1 MNKQTRS
8 LRRKSRRLTASAFI
22 YSWIGPPRPLT
33 EVIDVCGFVGMDG
46 EDHAIFMRDLRTKKI
61 RGAPPQRATRH
72 KLDTRKYKDRAGRQI
87 LVLSEQAALFERSSG
102 NAADW
107 TCIYLSVRSTL
118 RSLSRDARTSHRCV
132 SVLRPPDD
140 DLRLW
145 DKHLLQCATANYAVS
160 YFPSTPI

>member
-33 EVIDVCGFVGMDG
+33 EVIDVCGFVGMAA
-46 EDHAIFMRDLRTKKI
+46 EDHPIFMRDLRTKKI

-72 KLDTRKYKDRAGRQI
+72 KLDTRKYKDRASRRI

-107 TCIYLSVRSTL
+107 TCIYLSVRST
-118 RSLSRDARTSHRCV
+118 CG
-132 SVLRPPDD
+132 P
-140 DLRLW
+140 
-145 DKHLLQCATANYAVS
+145 
-160 YFPSTPI
+160 